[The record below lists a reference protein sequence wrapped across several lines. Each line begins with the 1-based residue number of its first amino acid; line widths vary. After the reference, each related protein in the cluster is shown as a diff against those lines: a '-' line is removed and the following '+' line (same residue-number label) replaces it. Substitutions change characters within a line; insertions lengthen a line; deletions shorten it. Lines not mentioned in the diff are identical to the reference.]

1 MSEWSIVLVLKAN
14 VFYTIGS
21 NPIISVNIMK
31 NKIYIDKKKRL
42 SYLKYEFI
50 TNILKSLLSC
60 NSISI
65 ELKKHLFL
73 EYLTLPKNSSI
84 VRLHNICYMTGR
96 SRGNYKQ
103 LKISRIKLKELI
115 SLGKL
120 PGFLKSSW

>member
-1 MSEWSIVLVLKAN
+1 
-14 VFYTIGS
+14 
-21 NPIISVNIMK
+21 MK

-50 TNILKSLLSC
+50 TNILKSLLIC

-96 SRGNYKQ
+96 SHGNYKQ

>member
-1 MSEWSIVLVLKAN
+1 MSEWFNVLILKIN
-14 VFYTIGS
+14 VFLYHRFESYYIRS
-21 NPIISVNIMK
+21 IMK
-31 NKIYIDKKKRL
+31 NKIYSDKKKRL

-50 TNILKSLLSC
+50 TNILKSLLIC
-60 NSISI
+60 NSISLD
-65 ELKKHLFL
+65 LKKHLFL

-96 SRGNYKQ
+96 ARGNYKK

>member
-1 MSEWSIVLVLKAN
+1 
-14 VFYTIGS
+14 
-21 NPIISVNIMK
+21 MK

-50 TNILKSLLSC
+50 TNILKSLLIC

-96 SRGNYKQ
+96 SRGNYRQ